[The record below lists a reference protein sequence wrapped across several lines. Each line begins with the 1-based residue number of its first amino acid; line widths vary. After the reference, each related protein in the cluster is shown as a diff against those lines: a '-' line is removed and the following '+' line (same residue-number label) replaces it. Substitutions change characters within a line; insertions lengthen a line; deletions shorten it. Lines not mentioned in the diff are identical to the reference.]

1 LKEEVGVARVMPV
14 YCPSCEAGVEA
25 TSKFCL
31 QCGHDLETDG
41 PITST
46 GHDVRQLKELIR
58 GRDDL
63 SMAEKFD
70 LIAKVEEG
78 ENPIELGLA
87 APAEGSGVTPEQMEA
102 QAAAPKV
109 AKGGLSEAAMGYTT
123 SPAAAAAV
131 ALMSSQTDAWGFIQ
145 SGSINTRD
153 PLFLEAMALGM
164 EASHHIHD
172 IAAGGIDETSL
183 TNEDLRGIPV
193 LKPPKRSFCPKCGS
207 DIHSHTMLQWR
218 KWRDHSG
225 EVVQLQAQ
233 AAMETSLV
241 QVAAHYMTETQSA
254 QAQRDDL
261 ASQLASLDEGAMT
274 EKIRN
279 ELRPT
284 ILKEVEEELRKKVEE
299 ELRESIEEEVRADMA
314 ARGGG
319 RKVVATSGSS
329 TFKPKQTKKA
339 SAPTVR
345 RGAAKKTYEGE
356 PDGKVDWFLTDA
368 LDTVFDPHGTGKV
381 LKAKTILARSAEGNV
396 RVQDV
401 VRIYAAD
408 GEDGLSEL
416 AWTSPFTK
424 YIIEAYDA
432 C

>member
-1 LKEEVGVARVMPV
+1 
-14 YCPSCEAGVEA
+14 VEA

-58 GRDDL
+58 SREDL
-63 SMAEKFD
+63 SMADKFD
-70 LIAKVEEG
+70 LIAKIEEG
-78 ENPIELGLA
+78 DNPIELGLA
-87 APAEGSGVTPEQMEA
+87 SSSEGSGVTPQQMEA
-102 QAAAPKV
+102 QAEAPKV
-109 AKGGLSEAAMGYTT
+109 VKESLSEAAQGYTT
-123 SPAAAAAV
+123 NPAASAAV
-131 ALMSSQTDAWGFIQ
+131 ALMSQKTDAWGMIT

-172 IAAGGIDETSL
+172 IAAGGIDDTEL
-183 TNEDLRGIPV
+183 TNEDLRGIPI

-241 QVAAHYMTETQSA
+241 QVAAHYLSATQA
-254 QAQRDDL
+254 AEAQRDDL
-261 ASQLASLDEGAMT
+261 AGQVAALDEGKMT
-274 EKIRN
+274 EKITTEMRPKLFK
-279 ELRPT
+279 EAETQLR
-284 ILKEVEEELRKKVEE
+284 VQVEE
-299 ELRESIEEEVRADMA
+299 ELRETIEAEIRADLA

-319 RKVVATSGSS
+319 RGGARTIATSGGS
-329 TFKPKQTKKA
+329 TFKPSASQKKA
-339 SAPTVR
+339 SVPVR

-356 PDGKVDWFLTDA
+356 PDGKAAWFLKDA
-368 LDTVFDPHGTGKV
+368 LDTIFDPHGSGKV
-381 LKAKTILARSAEGNV
+381 LKPKTILARSADGNV

-401 VRIYAAD
+401 VRIYTEE

-416 AWTSPFTK
+416 AWTSPLTK
-424 YIIEAYDA
+424 YIIEALEA

>member
-1 LKEEVGVARVMPV
+1 MARVMPV
-14 YCPSCEAGVEA
+14 YCPSCEAGVDA

-87 APAEGSGVTPEQMEA
+87 APAEGAGVTPEQMEV
-102 QAAAPKV
+102 QSAAPKV
-109 AKGGLSEAAMGYTT
+109 SKGGLSEAAMGYTT
-123 SPAAAAAV
+123 NPAAAAAV
-131 ALMSSQTDAWGFIQ
+131 AMMSSQTDAWGFIQ

-172 IAAGGIDETSL
+172 IAAGGIDETTL

-261 ASQLASLDEGAMT
+261 ANQLASLDENAMT
-274 EKIRN
+274 EKISK

-319 RKVVATSGSS
+319 RKVVSSGGSS

-345 RGAAKKTYEGE
+345 RGASKKTYEGE
-356 PDGKVDWFLTDA
+356 PDGKVDWFLADA

-381 LKAKTILARSAEGNV
+381 LKPKTILARSAEGNV

-401 VRIYAAD
+401 VRIYSAD
-408 GEDGLSEL
+408 GQEGLSEL

>member
-1 LKEEVGVARVMPV
+1 MDVASSMPV
-14 YCPSCEAGVEA
+14 HCPSCEAPVEA

-31 QCGHDLETDG
+31 QCGHDLEIDG

-58 GRDDL
+58 SREEL
-63 SMAEKFD
+63 SMADKFD
-70 LIAKVEEG
+70 LIAKIEEG
-78 ENPIELGLA
+78 ANPIELGLA
-87 APAEGSGVTPEQMEA
+87 SSSEGTGVTPEQMEV
-102 QAAAPKV
+102 QAATPKV
-109 AKGGLSEAAMGYTT
+109 VKDSLSEAAQGYTT
-123 SPAAAAAV
+123 NPAASAAV
-131 ALMSSQTDAWGFIQ
+131 ALMSQKTDAWAMIT

-172 IAAGGIDETSL
+172 IAAGGIDDTEL
-183 TNEDLRGIPV
+183 TNEDLRGIPI

-241 QVAAHYMTETQSA
+241 QVAAHYLSATQA
-254 QAQRDDL
+254 VEAQRDDL
-261 ASQLASLDEGAMT
+261 ATQVAALDEATMT
-274 EKIRN
+274 EDITNKMRPKLFK
-279 ELRPT
+279 EAETQLR
-284 ILKEVEEELRKKVEE
+284 VQVEE
-299 ELRESIEEEVRADMA
+299 ELRETIEAEIRADLA
-314 ARGGG
+314 ARGGARG
-319 RKVVATSGSS
+319 GARTIATSGSS
-329 TFKPKQTKKA
+329 TFKPSASQKKA
-339 SAPTVR
+339 SVPVR

-356 PDGKVDWFLTDA
+356 PDGKAAWFLKDA
-368 LDTVFDPHGTGKV
+368 LDTIFDPHGSGKV
-381 LKAKTILARSAEGNV
+381 LKPKTILARSADGNV

-401 VRIYAAD
+401 VRIYTEE

-424 YIIEAYDA
+424 YIIEALGA

>member
-1 LKEEVGVARVMPV
+1 MARVMPV
-14 YCPSCEAGVEA
+14 YCPSCEAGVDA

-87 APAEGSGVTPEQMEA
+87 APAEGAGVTPEQMEV

-109 AKGGLSEAAMGYTT
+109 SKGGLSEAAMGYTT
-123 SPAAAAAV
+123 NPAAAAAV
-131 ALMSSQTDAWGFIQ
+131 AMMSSQTDAWGFIQ

-172 IAAGGIDETSL
+172 IAAGGIDETTL

-261 ASQLASLDEGAMT
+261 ANQLASLDENAMT
-274 EKIRN
+274 EKISK

-319 RKVVATSGSS
+319 RKVVSSGGSS

-345 RGAAKKTYEGE
+345 RGASKKTYEGE
-356 PDGKVDWFLTDA
+356 PDGKVDWFLADA

-381 LKAKTILARSAEGNV
+381 LKPKTILARSAEGNV

-401 VRIYAAD
+401 VRIYSAD
-408 GEDGLSEL
+408 GQEGLSEL

>member
-1 LKEEVGVARVMPV
+1 MPV
-14 YCPSCEAGVEA
+14 HCPSCEAGVEA
-25 TSKFCL
+25 VSKFCL
-31 QCGHDLETDG
+31 QCGHDLEKDG

-58 GRDDL
+58 SRDDL
-63 SMAEKFD
+63 SMADKFD
-70 LIAKVEEG
+70 LIAKIEDG
-78 ENPIELGLA
+78 ANPIELGLA
-87 APAEGSGVTPEQMEA
+87 ASAESGGITPTQMEA

-109 AKGGLSEAAMGYTT
+109 TTGSLSEAAQGYTT

-131 ALMSSQTDAWGFIQ
+131 ALLSRKTDAWGHIQ
-145 SGSINTRD
+145 AGTINTQD

-172 IAAGGIDETSL
+172 IAAGGIDDTDL
-183 TNEDLRGIPV
+183 TNEDLRGIPI

-241 QVAAHYMTETQSA
+241 QIAAHYITANESLEA
-254 QAQRDDL
+254 QKTDL
-261 ASQLASLDEGAMT
+261 AGQLSALDEGLIK
-274 EKIRN
+274 EKLTKS
-279 ELRPT
+279 LRPK
-284 ILKEVEEELRKKVEE
+284 IQKEIEEDLRTKVED

-314 ARGGG
+314 ARGGRG
-319 RKVVATSGSS
+319 VVSTSSGS
-329 TFKPKQTKKA
+329 TFKPKATPKKKA
-339 SAPTVR
+339 SVPVR
-345 RGAAKKTYEGE
+345 RGAAKKTYEGGK
-356 PDGKVDWFLTDA
+356 DGKVDWFLKEA

-381 LKAKTILARSAEGNV
+381 LKMKTILARSAEGNV

-401 VRIYAAD
+401 VNIYHAD

-416 AWTSPFTK
+416 AWTSPITK
-424 YIIEAYDA
+424 YIIEAFDA

>member
-1 LKEEVGVARVMPV
+1 MPV
-14 YCPSCEAGVEA
+14 HCPSCEAPVEA

-31 QCGHDLETDG
+31 QCGHDLEKDG

-46 GHDVRQLKELIR
+46 GHDVGQLKELIR
-58 GRDDL
+58 SRDDL

-70 LIAKVEEG
+70 MIAKVEDG
-78 ENPIELGLA
+78 ANPIELGLA

-102 QAAAPKV
+102 ANAAPKMTP
-109 AKGGLSEAAMGYTT
+109 GTISEAAQNYTT
-123 SPAAAAAV
+123 NPAAAAAV
-131 ALMSSQTDAWGFIQ
+131 ALMSQQTDAWGHIQ
-145 SGSINTRD
+145 SGSINTND

-172 IAAGGIDETSL
+172 IAAGGIDETDL
-183 TNEDLRGIPV
+183 TNDDLRAIPV

-241 QVAAHYMTETQSA
+241 QVAAHYLTATQAA
-254 QAQRDDL
+254 QAERDSL
-261 ASQLASLDEGAMT
+261 MNQLNALDEEALKV
-274 EKIRN
+274 KITD
-279 ELRPT
+279 ELKPA
-284 ILKEVEEELRKKVEE
+284 LMKEAEETLRKKVEE
-299 ELRESIEEEVRADMA
+299 ELRESIEEEIRADMA

-319 RKVVATSGSS
+319 RKVVSTSGSS
-329 TFKPKQTKKA
+329 TFKPSKKKA
-339 SAPTVR
+339 AAPVVR

-356 PDGKVDWFLTDA
+356 PDGKVEWFLSDA

-381 LKAKTILARSAEGNV
+381 LKPKTILARSADGNV

-401 VRIYAAD
+401 VRIYAD
-408 GEDGLSEL
+408 EGEDGLSEL

-424 YIIEAYDA
+424 YIIEAFDA

>member
-1 LKEEVGVARVMPV
+1 MAVAMPV
-14 YCPSCEAGVEA
+14 YCPSCEAGVDA
-25 TSKFCL
+25 NAKFCL

-58 GRDDL
+58 AREDL

-87 APAEGSGVTPEQMEA
+87 APAEGSGVTPAQMEM
-102 QAAAPKV
+102 QAAAPTV
-109 AKGGLSEAAMGYTT
+109 VKGSLSEAAQNYTT

-131 ALMSSQTDAWGFIQ
+131 ALMSSQTDAWGLIQ

-153 PLFLEAMALGM
+153 TLFIEAMALGM

-172 IAAGGIDETSL
+172 IAAGGIDDTDL
-183 TNEDLRGIPV
+183 TNEDLRAIPV

-241 QVAAHYMTETQSA
+241 QVAAHYLSQTQA
-254 QAQRDDL
+254 AEAQRDDL
-261 ASQLASLDEGAMT
+261 AGQLAGLDEGAMT
-274 EKIRN
+274 EKLSK
-279 ELRPT
+279 ELRPK
-284 ILKEVEEELRKKVEE
+284 ILKEVEEDLRKKVEE
-299 ELRESIEEEVRADMA
+299 ELRESIEDEIRADMA

-319 RKVVATSGSS
+319 GGGKRPSPVQVHSNPSL
-329 TFKPKQTKKA
+329 Q
-339 SAPTVR
+339 R
-345 RGAAKKTYEGE
+345 R
-356 PDGKVDWFLTDA
+356 
-368 LDTVFDPHGTGKV
+368 PHLPWCV
-381 LKAKTILARSAEGNV
+381 
-396 RVQDV
+396 V
-401 VRIYAAD
+401 VRQRKPTRVSLM
-408 GEDGLSEL
+408 GRSTGSLL
-416 AWTSPFTK
+416 KHWTPCLTHTALERCSNRRPFWLVPLMETFAFK
-424 YIIEAYDA
+424 ML
-432 C
+432 

>member
-1 LKEEVGVARVMPV
+1 MPV
-14 YCPSCEAGVEA
+14 YCPSCEAPVEA
-25 TSKFCL
+25 VAKFCL

-58 GRDDL
+58 GRDDI

-70 LIAKVEEG
+70 LIAKVEDG
-78 ENPIELGLA
+78 ANPIELGLA
-87 APAEGSGVTPEQMEA
+87 ASAEGPGVTPDEMEA
-102 QAAAPKV
+102 ATKAPKV
-109 AKGGLSEAAMGYTT
+109 TAGSLSEAAQNYTT

-131 ALMSSQTDAWGFIQ
+131 ALMSQQTDAWSHIK
-145 SGSINTRD
+145 SGTIDTRD
-153 PLFLEAMALGM
+153 PLFVEAMALGM

-172 IAAGGIDETSL
+172 IAAGGIDETDL
-183 TNEDLRGIPV
+183 TNEDLRAIPV

-241 QVAAHYMTETQSA
+241 QVAAHYLTETQSA
-254 QAQRDDL
+254 ESERDSFK
-261 ASQLASLDEGAMT
+261 SQLDSLDEDALRS
-274 EKIRN
+274 KISD
-279 ELRPT
+279 ELKPT
-284 ILKEVEEELRKKVEE
+284 LAKELEDQLRSKVEE
-299 ELRESIEEEVRADMA
+299 ELREKIEEEVRADLV

-319 RKVVATSGSS
+319 RKIASTSGGT
-329 TFKPKQTKKA
+329 TFKPKAQKKA
-339 SAPTVR
+339 TAPIVR

-356 PDGKVDWFLTDA
+356 PDGKVDWFLSDA
-368 LDTVFDPHGTGKV
+368 LDTIFDPHGTGKV
-381 LKAKTILARSAEGNV
+381 LKPKTILARSAEGNV

-401 VRIYAAD
+401 VKIYSSE
-408 GEDGLSEL
+408 GQDGLSEL

>member
-1 LKEEVGVARVMPV
+1 MARVMPV
-14 YCPSCEAGVEA
+14 YCPSCEAGVDA

-58 GRDDL
+58 GREDL

-78 ENPIELGLA
+78 DNPIELGLA
-87 APAEGSGVTPEQMEA
+87 APAEGSGVTPEQMEV
-102 QAAAPKV
+102 QAAAPPKV
-109 AKGGLSEAAMGYTT
+109 TKGTLSEAALGYTT
-123 SPAAAAAV
+123 NPAAAAAV
-131 ALMSSQTDAWGFIQ
+131 ALMSSQTDAWGHIQ

-172 IAAGGIDETSL
+172 IAAGGIDETAL

-241 QVAAHYMTETQSA
+241 QVAAHYLTETQSA
-254 QAQRDDL
+254 QAERDDL
-261 ASQLASLDEGAMT
+261 AGQLASLDEGTMT
-274 EKIRN
+274 EKISA

-319 RKVVATSGSS
+319 RKVVSTSGSS
-329 TFKPKQTKKA
+329 TFKPKPAKKA
-339 SAPTVR
+339 SAPMVR

-381 LKAKTILARSAEGNV
+381 LKPKTILARSAEGNV

-401 VRIYAAD
+401 VRIYSAE
-408 GEDGLSEL
+408 GQDGLSEL

>member
-1 LKEEVGVARVMPV
+1 MARAMPV

-25 TSKFCL
+25 VAKFCL

-58 GRDDL
+58 ARDDL

-70 LIAKVEEG
+70 LIAQVEEG
-78 ENPIELGLA
+78 ANPIELGLA
-87 APAEGSGVTPEQMEA
+87 APAEGSGVTPEQMEI
-102 QAAAPKV
+102 QDAAPKV
-109 AKGGLSEAAMGYTT
+109 TKGSLSEAAMDYTT

-131 ALMSSQTDAWGFIQ
+131 ALMSSQTDAWGHIQ

-153 PLFLEAMALGM
+153 PLFIEAMALGM

-172 IAAGGIDETSL
+172 IAAGGIDETTL

-241 QVAAHYMTETQSA
+241 QVAAHYLTQTQSA
-254 QAQRDDL
+254 ESQRDDL
-261 ASQLASLDEGAMT
+261 ASQLANLDEDAMT
-274 EKIRN
+274 EKITKD
-279 ELRPT
+279 LRPK
-284 ILKEVEEELRKKVEE
+284 ILKEVEEELKKKVED
-299 ELRESIEEEVRADMA
+299 ELRSTIEEEVRADMA

-319 RKVVATSGSS
+319 RSTVKSSGPS
-329 TFKPKQTKKA
+329 TFKPKPAKKA
-339 SAPTVR
+339 TSPVVR

-356 PDGKVDWFLTDA
+356 PDGKVDWFLSDA

-381 LKAKTILARSAEGNV
+381 LKPKTILARSAEGNV

-401 VRIYAAD
+401 VRIYSSD

-424 YIIEAYDA
+424 YIIEAFDA